1 MFVIIMYAIVVYN
14 DYPHILL
21 LLLFTYV
28 LQYIYTIYIV
38 FIYFTIGVNHI
49 T

>member
-28 LQYIYTIYIV
+28 LKYIYTIIYIFKL
-38 FIYFTIGVNHI
+38 FIDILLLL
-49 T
+49 